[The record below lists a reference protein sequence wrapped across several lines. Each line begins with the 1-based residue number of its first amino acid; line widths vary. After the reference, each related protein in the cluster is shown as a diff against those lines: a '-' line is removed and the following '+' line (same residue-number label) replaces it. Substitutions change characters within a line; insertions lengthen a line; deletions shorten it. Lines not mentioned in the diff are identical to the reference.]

1 MQGEFAKRLAS
12 QSRVFFVAYKN
23 SSASANE
30 DAMISVCSDDRI
42 IKVESFLHAHTHS
55 FLPIIQVTETSN
67 LLWLEQLQ
75 ASQKPK
81 EHHHRQEQEDTNEEM
96 WQEWNQKQSEAD
108 VATTTIW

>member
-1 MQGEFAKRLAS
+1 MQEEFAKCLAS
-12 QSRVFFVAYKN
+12 QSRVFLVAYKN

-42 IKVESFLHAHTHS
+42 IKVESFLHAHTYS
-55 FLPIIQVTETSN
+55 FLPIIQMTETSN

-81 EHHHRQEQEDTNEEM
+81 EHHRQEQEDTNEEM
-96 WQEWNQKQSEAD
+96 W
-108 VATTTIW
+108 